1 MTNGHGTGN
10 GIDDRFNRRQRLNAE
25 KDPLVS
31 LKKRL
36 DSLRFWRWAPD
47 LSKAVDETLSVIN
60 GLEERLEANAIVAVV
75 GGTGAGK
82 STLVNALCG
91 KDGTVKEGAGRP
103 TTRKITALAR
113 TSGAANV
120 LVGHFGPDEIS
131 VSQDC
136 GFRFHDVVLVDT
148 PDTDSSE
155 CADYS
160 DLLDRVLERADA
172 LVCVFPAQDPKRRDN
187 LTRLAKK
194 IEKYRAEHVFLVLNQ
209 CDRINE
215 EELDEIRK
223 DFEQNM
229 RKSWT
234 KTGSVFLVS
243 ARASLK
249 NPDWAGDERPLH
261 AVNQFDALCAAI
273 EGLDGAHFA
282 DKRIERAR
290 ELRLDREAFVRKKV
304 GECGDWESVCRDV
317 EKFEEDLSVKLVELG
332 ASRFVARMGDLS
344 SILYKNVARRWHG
357 PIGMYLHIGLFVRSV
372 ASSLRYLNP
381 LNCPWKVISR
391 FQGALGKK
399 LTEDESVLDDAIS
412 FDWNAVKGAVLEGWP
427 RIGNELVYKFKM
439 AWELCDGEK
448 AVVFDNLEET
458 LRREWPQSLSAA
470 IDKMARAKSRPF
482 WQIIWHSPLIAMS
495 GWALWQMFWT
505 YYEKNYL
512 PHDFYPHLGVI
523 LLFLWL
529 VPSWIV
535 QSRAG
540 GVNAKIKE
548 MMKRELMQSKVNA
561 SMLLVLQDVRT
572 LKELCSSR
580 QG

>member
-1 MTNGHGTGN
+1 MTNGHGTEN
-10 GIDDRFNRRQRLNAE
+10 SIADRYSRRQRLKEE

-36 DSLRFWRWAPD
+36 DSLRFWRPAPD
-47 LSKAVDETLSVIN
+47 LSKVVDETLSVIN
-60 GLEERLEANAIVAVV
+60 ELEERLEANAIVAVV

-91 KDGTVKEGAGRP
+91 KDGTVKEGVGRP
-103 TTRKITALAR
+103 TTRNITALAR
-113 TSGAANV
+113 TSGDANV
-120 LVGHFGPDEIS
+120 LLGHFGPDEIS
-131 VSQDC
+131 VVQDC

-194 IEKYRAEHVFLVLNQ
+194 VAKYRAEHVFLVLNQ
-209 CDRINE
+209 CDRINK
-215 EELDEIRK
+215 EELDEIRR

-229 RKSWT
+229 RMSWT
-234 KTGSVFLVS
+234 KTGSVYLVS
-243 ARASLK
+243 ARASLEK
-249 NPDWAGDERPLH
+249 PDWPACERPLH
-261 AVNQFDALCAAI
+261 DVNEFTALCAAI

-290 ELRLDREAFVRKKV
+290 ELRLETEAFVRNQV
-304 GECGDWESVCRDV
+304 RTCGDWESVCRDV

-332 ASRFVARMGDLS
+332 ASRFVTRMGDLS
-344 SILYKNVARRWHG
+344 SILYRNVAGRWHG

-372 ASSLRYLNP
+372 GSSLRYLNP
-381 LNCPWKVISR
+381 FNWPGKVISR

-399 LTEDESVLDDAIS
+399 HAEEGSLLDDAIS
-412 FDWNAVKGAVLEGWP
+412 FDWDAVKGVVLEGWP
-427 RIGNELVYKFKM
+427 GISKELVDKFKM
-439 AWELCDGEK
+439 AWELRDGEK

-458 LRREWPQSLSAA
+458 LRREWPQNLSVA
-470 IDKMARAKSRPF
+470 IDKMAKAKSLPF
-482 WQIIWHSPLIAMS
+482 WQIFWHLPLIAMS
-495 GWALWQMFWT
+495 CWALWQMFWT
-505 YYEKNYL
+505 YCEKNYL
-512 PHDFYPHLGVI
+512 PHDFYPHLGFI

-540 GVNAKIKE
+540 GAGAKIKE
-548 MMKRELMQSKVNA
+548 MMKKELMQSEVKTR
-561 SMLLVLQDVRT
+561 MFPVLQDVKT
-572 LKELCSSR
+572 LKDLC
-580 QG
+580 

>member
-1 MTNGHGTGN
+1 MTNGHGTEN
-10 GIDDRFNRRQRLNAE
+10 SIADRYSRRQRLKEE

-36 DSLRFWRWAPD
+36 DSLRFWRPAPD
-47 LSKAVDETLSVIN
+47 LSKVVDETLSVIN
-60 GLEERLEANAIVAVV
+60 ELEERLEANAIVAVV

-91 KDGTVKEGAGRP
+91 KDGTVKAGVGRP
-103 TTRKITALAR
+103 TTRNITALAR
-113 TSGAANV
+113 TSGDANV
-120 LVGHFGPDEIS
+120 LLGHFGPDEIS
-131 VSQDC
+131 VVQDC

-148 PDTDSSE
+148 PDTDSSG

-194 IEKYRAEHVFLVLNQ
+194 VAKYRAEHVFLVLNQ
-209 CDRINE
+209 CDRINK
-215 EELDEIRK
+215 EELDEIRR

-229 RKSWT
+229 RMSWT
-234 KTGSVFLVS
+234 KTGSVYLVS
-243 ARASLK
+243 ARASLEK
-249 NPDWAGDERPLH
+249 PDWPACERPLH
-261 AVNQFDALCAAI
+261 DVNEFTALCAAI

-290 ELRLDREAFVRKKV
+290 ELRLETEAFVRNQV
-304 GECGDWESVCRDV
+304 RTCGDWESVCRDV

-332 ASRFVARMGDLS
+332 ASRFVTRMGDLS
-344 SILYKNVARRWHG
+344 SILYRNVAGRWHG

-372 ASSLRYLNP
+372 GSSLRYLNP
-381 LNCPWKVISR
+381 FNWPGKVISR

-399 LTEDESVLDDAIS
+399 HAEEGSLLDDAIS
-412 FDWNAVKGAVLEGWP
+412 FDWDAVKGVVLEGWP
-427 RIGNELVYKFKM
+427 GISKELVDKFKM
-439 AWELCDGEK
+439 AWELRDGEK

-458 LRREWPQSLSAA
+458 LRREWPQNLSVA
-470 IDKMARAKSRPF
+470 IDKMAKAKSLPF
-482 WQIIWHSPLIAMS
+482 WQIFWHLPLIAMS
-495 GWALWQMFWT
+495 CWALWQMFWT
-505 YYEKNYL
+505 YCEKNYL
-512 PHDFYPHLGVI
+512 PHDFYPHLGFI

-540 GVNAKIKE
+540 GAGAKIKE
-548 MMKRELMQSKVNA
+548 MMKKELMQSEVKTR
-561 SMLLVLQDVRT
+561 MFPVLQDVKT
-572 LKELCSSR
+572 LKDLC
-580 QG
+580 

>member
-1 MTNGHGTGN
+1 MTNGHGTEN
-10 GIDDRFNRRQRLNAE
+10 GIADRYSRRQRLKEE

-36 DSLRFWRWAPD
+36 DSLRFWRPAPD
-47 LSKAVDETLSVIN
+47 LSKVVDETLSVIN
-60 GLEERLEANAIVAVV
+60 ELEERLEANAIVAVV

-91 KDGTVKEGAGRP
+91 KDGTVKEGVGRP
-103 TTRKITALAR
+103 TTRNITALAR
-113 TSGAANV
+113 TSGDANV
-120 LVGHFGPDEIS
+120 LLGHFGPDEIS
-131 VSQDC
+131 VVQDC

-194 IEKYRAEHVFLVLNQ
+194 VAKYRAEHVFLVLNQ
-209 CDRINE
+209 CDRINK
-215 EELDEIRK
+215 EELDEIRR

-229 RKSWT
+229 RMSWT
-234 KTGSVFLVS
+234 KTGSVYLVS
-243 ARASLK
+243 ARASLGK
-249 NPDWAGDERPLH
+249 PDWPACERPLH
-261 AVNQFDALCAAI
+261 DVNEFTALCAAI

-290 ELRLDREAFVRKKV
+290 ELRLETEAFVRNQV
-304 GECGDWESVCRDV
+304 RTCGDWESVCRDV

-332 ASRFVARMGDLS
+332 ASRFVTRMGDLS
-344 SILYKNVARRWHG
+344 SILYRNVAGRWHG

-372 ASSLRYLNP
+372 GSSLRYLNP
-381 LNCPWKVISR
+381 FNWPGKVISR

-399 LTEDESVLDDAIS
+399 HAEEGSLLDDAIS
-412 FDWNAVKGAVLEGWP
+412 FDWDAVKGVVLERWP
-427 RIGNELVYKFKM
+427 GISKELVDKFKM
-439 AWELCDGEK
+439 AWELRDGEK

-458 LRREWPQSLSAA
+458 VRREWPQNLSVA
-470 IDKMARAKSRPF
+470 IDKMAKAKSLPF
-482 WQIIWHSPLIAMS
+482 WQIFWHLPLIAMS
-495 GWALWQMFWT
+495 CWALWQMFWT
-505 YYEKNYL
+505 YCEKNYL
-512 PHDFYPHLGVI
+512 PHDFYPHLGFI

-540 GVNAKIKE
+540 GAGAKIKE
-548 MMKRELMQSKVNA
+548 MMKKELMQSEVKTR
-561 SMLLVLQDVRT
+561 MFPVLQDVKT
-572 LKELCSSR
+572 LKDLC
-580 QG
+580 

>member
-1 MTNGHGTGN
+1 MTNGHGTEN
-10 GIDDRFNRRQRLNAE
+10 GIADRYSRRQRLKEE

-31 LKKRL
+31 LKERL
-36 DSLRFWRWAPD
+36 DSLRFWRPAPD
-47 LSKAVDETLSVIN
+47 LSKVVDETLSVIN
-60 GLEERLEANAIVAVV
+60 ELEERLEANAIVAVV

-91 KDGTVKEGAGRP
+91 KDGTVKEGVGRP
-103 TTRKITALAR
+103 TTRNITALAR
-113 TSGAANV
+113 TSGDANV
-120 LVGHFGPDEIS
+120 LLGHFGPDEIS
-131 VSQDC
+131 VVQDC

-194 IEKYRAEHVFLVLNQ
+194 VAKYRAEHVFLVLNQ
-209 CDRINE
+209 CDRINK
-215 EELDEIRK
+215 EELDEIRR

-229 RKSWT
+229 RVSWT
-234 KTGSVFLVS
+234 KTGSVYLVS
-243 ARASLK
+243 ARASLGK
-249 NPDWAGDERPLH
+249 PDWPACERPLH
-261 AVNQFDALCAAI
+261 DVNEFTALCAAI

-290 ELRLDREAFVRKKV
+290 ELRLETEAFVRNQV
-304 GECGDWESVCRDV
+304 RTCGDWESVCRDV

-332 ASRFVARMGDLS
+332 ASRFVTRMGDLS
-344 SILYKNVARRWHG
+344 SILYRNVAGRWHG

-372 ASSLRYLNP
+372 GSSLRYLNP
-381 LNCPWKVISR
+381 FNWPGKVISR

-399 LTEDESVLDDAIS
+399 HAEEGSLLDDAIS
-412 FDWNAVKGAVLEGWP
+412 FDWDAVKGAVLEGWP
-427 RIGNELVYKFKM
+427 GISKELVDKFKM
-439 AWELCDGEK
+439 AWELRDGEK

-458 LRREWPQSLSAA
+458 LRREWPQNLSVA
-470 IDKMARAKSRPF
+470 IDKMARAKSLPF
-482 WQIIWHSPLIAMS
+482 WQIFWHLPLIAMS
-495 GWALWQMFWT
+495 CWALWQMFWT
-505 YYEKNYL
+505 YCEKNYL
-512 PHDFYPHLGVI
+512 PHDFYPHLGFI

-540 GVNAKIKE
+540 GASAKIKE
-548 MMKRELMQSKVNA
+548 MMKKELMQSEVKTR
-561 SMLLVLQDVRT
+561 MFPVLQDVRT
-572 LKELCSSR
+572 LKDLC
-580 QG
+580 

>member
-1 MTNGHGTGN
+1 MTNGHGTEN
-10 GIDDRFNRRQRLNAE
+10 SIADRYSRRQRLKEE

-31 LKKRL
+31 LKERL
-36 DSLRFWRWAPD
+36 DSLRFWRPAPD
-47 LSKAVDETLSVIN
+47 LSKVVDETLSVIN
-60 GLEERLEANAIVAVV
+60 ELEERLEANAIVAVV

-91 KDGTVKEGAGRP
+91 KDGTVKAGVGRP
-103 TTRKITALAR
+103 TTRNITALAR
-113 TSGAANV
+113 TSGDANV
-120 LVGHFGPDEIS
+120 LLGHFGPDEIS
-131 VSQDC
+131 VVQDC

-194 IEKYRAEHVFLVLNQ
+194 VAKYRAEHVFLVLNQ
-209 CDRINE
+209 CDRINK
-215 EELDEIRK
+215 EELDEIRR

-229 RKSWT
+229 RMSWT
-234 KTGSVFLVS
+234 KTGSVYLVS
-243 ARASLK
+243 ARASLEK
-249 NPDWAGDERPLH
+249 PDWPECERPLH
-261 AVNQFDALCAAI
+261 DVNEFTALCAAI

-290 ELRLDREAFVRKKV
+290 ELRLETEAFVRNQV
-304 GECGDWESVCRDV
+304 RTCGDWESVCRDV

-332 ASRFVARMGDLS
+332 ASRFVTRMGDLS
-344 SILYKNVARRWHG
+344 SILYRNVAGRWHG

-372 ASSLRYLNP
+372 GSSLRYLNP
-381 LNCPWKVISR
+381 FNWPGKVISR

-399 LTEDESVLDDAIS
+399 HAEEGSLLDDAIS
-412 FDWNAVKGAVLEGWP
+412 FDWDAVKGVVLEGWP
-427 RIGNELVYKFKM
+427 GISKELVDKFKM
-439 AWELCDGEK
+439 AWELRDGEK

-458 LRREWPQSLSAA
+458 LRREWPQNLSVA
-470 IDKMARAKSRPF
+470 IDKMAKAKSLPF
-482 WQIIWHSPLIAMS
+482 WQIFWHLPLIAMS
-495 GWALWQMFWT
+495 CWALWQMFWT
-505 YYEKNYL
+505 YCEKNYL
-512 PHDFYPHLGVI
+512 PHDFYPHLGFI

-540 GVNAKIKE
+540 GAGAKIKE
-548 MMKRELMQSKVNA
+548 MMKKELMQSEVKTR
-561 SMLLVLQDVRT
+561 MFPVLQDVKT
-572 LKELCSSR
+572 LKDLC
-580 QG
+580 

>member
-1 MTNGHGTGN
+1 MTNGHGTEN
-10 GIDDRFNRRQRLNAE
+10 GIADRYSRRQRLKEE

-36 DSLRFWRWAPD
+36 DSLRFWRPAPD
-47 LSKAVDETLSVIN
+47 LSKVVDETLSVIN
-60 GLEERLEANAIVAVV
+60 ELEERLEANAIVAVV

-91 KDGTVKEGAGRP
+91 KDGTVKEGVGRP
-103 TTRKITALAR
+103 TTRNITALAR
-113 TSGAANV
+113 TSGDANV
-120 LVGHFGPDEIS
+120 LLGHFGPDEIS
-131 VSQDC
+131 VVQDC

-194 IEKYRAEHVFLVLNQ
+194 VAKYRAEHVFLVLNQ
-209 CDRINE
+209 CDRINK
-215 EELDEIRK
+215 EELDEIRR

-229 RKSWT
+229 RMSWT
-234 KTGSVFLVS
+234 KTGSVYLVS
-243 ARASLK
+243 ARASLGK
-249 NPDWAGDERPLH
+249 PDWPACERPLH
-261 AVNQFDALCAAI
+261 DVNEFTALCAAI

-290 ELRLDREAFVRKKV
+290 ELRLETEAFVRNQV
-304 GECGDWESVCRDV
+304 RTCGDWESVCRDV

-332 ASRFVARMGDLS
+332 ASRFVTRMGDLS
-344 SILYKNVARRWHG
+344 SILYRNVAGRWHG

-372 ASSLRYLNP
+372 GSSLRYLNP
-381 LNCPWKVISR
+381 FNWPGKVISR

-399 LTEDESVLDDAIS
+399 HAEEGSLLDDAIS
-412 FDWNAVKGAVLEGWP
+412 FDWDAVKGVVLERWP
-427 RIGNELVYKFKM
+427 GISKELVDKFKM
-439 AWELCDGEK
+439 AWELRDGEK

-458 LRREWPQSLSAA
+458 LRREWPQNLSVA
-470 IDKMARAKSRPF
+470 IDKMAKAKSLPF
-482 WQIIWHSPLIAMS
+482 WQIFWHLPLIAMS
-495 GWALWQMFWT
+495 CWALWQMFWT
-505 YYEKNYL
+505 YCEKNYL
-512 PHDFYPHLGVI
+512 PHDFYPHLGFI

-540 GVNAKIKE
+540 GAGAKIKE
-548 MMKRELMQSKVNA
+548 MMKKELMQSEVKTR
-561 SMLLVLQDVRT
+561 MFPVLQDVKT
-572 LKELCSSR
+572 LKDLC
-580 QG
+580 